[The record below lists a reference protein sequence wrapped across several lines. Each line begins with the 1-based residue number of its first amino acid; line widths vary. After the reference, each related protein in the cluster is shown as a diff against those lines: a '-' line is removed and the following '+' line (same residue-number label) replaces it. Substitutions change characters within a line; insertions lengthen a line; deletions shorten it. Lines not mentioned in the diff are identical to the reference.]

1 MASSDFPVATVAVE
15 RAVRLVSTARLRDP
29 VLLGLVDASLLDDLA
44 EIEGATS
51 FRLMEQSHA
60 ASLFPSGR
68 PHANFV
74 NAAFVYFR
82 PRERNRFNGPLRGA
96 WYAALTVETSL
107 REVAFHLVR
116 ELRRVND
123 YHATVEY
130 AEMWASFAGSF
141 VDLRAV
147 RPAPDCLHPDA
158 DIGYPAGN
166 QLAAE
171 AMQAG
176 LNGIIYPS
184 VRDDGGTCLVA
195 LWPHV
200 VQSVT
205 QGRVLRL
212 RWTGTPDH
220 RVEDVAADDAGSA

>member
-1 MASSDFPVATVAVE
+1 VASNPFPTATLAIE

-29 VLLGLVDASLLDDLA
+29 VLLALVDPTLLDDLA

-51 FRLMEQSHA
+51 FRLAEQSHA

-74 NAAFVYFR
+74 NAAFAYFR
-82 PRERNRFNGPLRGA
+82 PRERNRFNGPHRGA
-96 WYAALTVETSL
+96 WYAALAVETAL
-107 REVAFHLVR
+107 QEVAFHLRR
-116 ELRRVND
+116 ELQRVND
-123 YHATVEY
+123 YFATVEY
-130 AEMWASFAGSF
+130 AEMWASFAGNF
-141 VDLRAV
+141 VDLRSV
-147 RPAPDCLHPDA
+147 HPPPACLHPDA
-158 DIGYPAGN
+158 AIGYPAGN

-176 LNGIIYPS
+176 LNGIVYPS
-184 VRDDGGTCLVA
+184 VRHDGGTCLVA

-200 VQSVT
+200 VQSVA

-212 RWTGTPDH
+212 RWAGTPDYA
-220 RVEDVAADDAGSA
+220 VEDVKEDAA